1 MALGAMAQ
9 NKDLDVKIV
18 PVGIVSFS
26 FYYTHFFFLISI
38 LSFFSL

>member
-26 FYYTHFFFLISI
+26 FLLSIFFLINI
-38 LSFFSL
+38 FSFFSL